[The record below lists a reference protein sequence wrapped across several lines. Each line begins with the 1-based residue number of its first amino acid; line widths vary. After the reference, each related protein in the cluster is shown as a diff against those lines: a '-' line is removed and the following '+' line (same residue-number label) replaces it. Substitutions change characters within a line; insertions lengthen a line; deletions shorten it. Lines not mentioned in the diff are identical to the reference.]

1 MLKSMNAPFTWFPLI
16 TAIGLGL
23 LNPTSAMTNQNLLEE
38 RLISPAVYNLLEK
51 NKANTTERRYNV
63 IRDAC
68 ANRQLAPIDC
78 EPIIKRR
85 DR

>member
-1 MLKSMNAPFTWFPLI
+1 MLKKINAPFTWFPLI
-16 TAIGLGL
+16 TAVGFSL
-23 LNPTSAMTNQNLLEE
+23 LNPILAMTNQNLLEE

-51 NKANTTERRYNV
+51 NKANTTEQRYNA

-78 EPIIKRR
+78 GPIIKRR
-85 DR
+85 VQ

>member
-1 MLKSMNAPFTWFPLI
+1 MNAPFTWFPLI
-16 TAIGLGL
+16 TAVGISL
-23 LNPTSAMTNQNLLEE
+23 LYPILAMTNQNLLEE

-51 NKANTTERRYNV
+51 NKANTTEQKYNL

-85 DR
+85 VQ